1 MKILLFQFFKSSIL
15 NTLSFTPSSTPSRL
29 KSFSSKLGKS
39 HSGSLAHHGFMMI
52 AFSKIY
58 PACQTDENGIKPGSN
73 LNNADK
79 RVAEPSRAEIFGMK

>member
-1 MKILLFQFFKSSIL
+1 MVV
-15 NTLSFTPSSTPSRL
+15 
-29 KSFSSKLGKS
+29 
-39 HSGSLAHHGFMMI
+39 

-79 RVAEPSRAEIFGMK
+79 RVAEHSGAEFLGIR